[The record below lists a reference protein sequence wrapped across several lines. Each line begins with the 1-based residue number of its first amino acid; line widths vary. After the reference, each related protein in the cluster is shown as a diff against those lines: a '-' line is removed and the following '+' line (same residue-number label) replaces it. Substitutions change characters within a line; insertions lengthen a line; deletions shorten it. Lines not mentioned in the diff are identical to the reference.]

1 MPPPARP
8 ARRLPAAP
16 AVALLALALLAAR
29 AGAAPAGAPAPS
41 VPALEHVIVVVM
53 ENKSPERAVDPA
65 TCPYVADFASSWA
78 MMSDSYAVTHPS
90 QPNYLALW
98 AGSTLGVSDNSCPPR
113 GSPFDAENFGHALE
127 AAGKTWK
134 AYSEALPSP
143 GSPVCGARGKLYA
156 RKHEPWTQF
165 KNLNHQNERPY
176 TDLAGDIAG
185 HALPD
190 LAFVIPD
197 NCHNTHDCSLST
209 GDKWL
214 ESELPAMITAV
225 GRRGL
230 VVLTYDEDDHSGE
243 NRILTVFAGGAV
255 MPRSTTSRRVTH
267 YTLVRT
273 LCDGL
278 GIPPFGKAVSE
289 TPITDVWVR
298 AAPRPEPSK
307 P

>member
-1 MPPPARP
+1 MPPPARS
-8 ARRLPAAP
+8 ARRLPIAP

-29 AGAAPAGAPAPS
+29 TGAAPAGPPAPS
-41 VPALEHVIVVVM
+41 VPAFEHVIVVVM
-53 ENKSPERAVDPA
+53 ENKSAGRATDTA

-78 MMSDSYAVTHPS
+78 MLSDSYAITHPS

-98 AGSTLGVSDNSCPPR
+98 AGSTLGVTDNSCPAR

-143 GSPVCGARGKLYA
+143 GSPACNARGKLYT

-190 LAFVIPD
+190 LAFVVPD

-214 ESELPAMITAV
+214 ASELPSMITAV

-230 VVLTYDEDDHSGE
+230 VVLTYDEDDHSGD
-243 NRILTVFAGGAV
+243 NRILTVFAGGVV
-255 MPRSTTSRRVTH
+255 MPRSTTNRRVTH

-273 LCDGL
+273 LCEGL
-278 GIPPFGKAVSE
+278 GIPPFGEAVSE
-289 TPITDVWVR
+289 TPISEVWR